1 MHKDLNTKHL
11 QLLEKWSQHIQK
23 SRHGIENGD
32 DDFFVVPSIAE
43 ELVVQFS
50 GIFIWEYKVR
60 VRRPWKFSGE
70 DTVRLHGVYHK
81 DVSFPV
87 LDSSSASE
95 LIEAERYS
103 SSKALAMSIE
113 SLLDNLGDPSDVAVQ
128 KPWWHE
134 LDSVKS
140 KNGVKSKYVT
150 LDLTDESWLD
160 SLSDLE
166 DDVWVSQ
173 HIVGY
178 EGEEEDLVSIHEWRD
193 GRSDFGPSLNSIVF
207 TSKPIIK
214 IGGHPLSDEAI
225 HPLLLK
231 AAELLPEGSLFNES

>member
-1 MHKDLNTKHL
+1 MTIEMIKNDGGVKHWA
-11 QLLEKWSQHIQK
+11 EKHWAHWNDTSANEISAQTNE
-23 SRHGIENGD
+23 RH
-32 DDFFVVPSIAE
+32 
-43 ELVVQFS
+43 
-50 GIFIWEYKVR
+50 
-60 VRRPWKFSGE
+60 
-70 DTVRLHGVYHK
+70 
-81 DVSFPV
+81 
-87 LDSSSASE
+87 
-95 LIEAERYS
+95 S
-103 SSKALAMSIE
+103 SSKALALSIE

-207 TSKPIIK
+207 T
-214 IGGHPLSDEAI
+214 
-225 HPLLLK
+225 
-231 AAELLPEGSLFNES
+231 

>member
-11 QLLEKWSQHIQK
+11 QFLEKWSQHIQK

-32 DDFFVVPSIAE
+32 DDFFIVPSIPE

-60 VRRPWKFSGE
+60 VRRPWKFFGE
-70 DTVRLHGVYHK
+70 NTVRLHGVYHK
-81 DVSFPV
+81 DASFPV

-95 LIEAERYS
+95 LIKAERYS
-103 SSKALAMSIE
+103 SSKVLALSIE
-113 SLLDNLGDPSDVAVQ
+113 SLLDNLGDPSDVPVQ

-140 KNGVKSKYVT
+140 AHGDKSKYVT
-150 LDLTDESWLD
+150 LDLADESWLD

-166 DDVWVSQ
+166 NDVWVSKQ
-173 HIVGY
+173 IVGY
-178 EGEEEDLVSIHEWRD
+178 EGEEENLASILEWQD
-193 GRSDFGPSLNSIVF
+193 GRIDLGPSLDSIF
-207 TSKPIIK
+207 LTSKPIIK
-214 IGGHPLSDEAI
+214 LGGHPLPDASI
-225 HPLLLK
+225 IPVLRK
-231 AAELLPEGSLFNES
+231 AEELLPKGSLFEGC